1 MFIYPYQ
8 NMMDSTMINNIAE
21 WTSTSLNDPYHYI
34 YYGFIL
40 LIFIIMLFSDKRI
53 RFIDFVLF
61 LISIYLGLK
70 SIRFWFYTYIIASY
84 YIYNYVNKRNEDDGT
99 ELGICIL
106 SILFSMFFI
115 FRVNNIINVKYSYLL
130 SSEDIKAIK
139 SFKANRLFNMYDYGG
154 DLIYNDIDV
163 FVDGRADL
171 YSKYNYK
178 DYLNI
183 TNLDK
188 DYVSLIKK
196 YDFDYM
202 LIDDRFSI
210 GTYLK
215 YTNDY
220 QLLYSNKHIKIYKK
234 MN

>member
-1 MFIYPYQ
+1 
-8 NMMDSTMINNIAE
+8 
-21 WTSTSLNDPYHYI
+21 
-34 YYGFIL
+34 
-40 LIFIIMLFSDKRI
+40 MLFSDKRI

-130 SSEDIKAIK
+130 SSEDIKDIK

-154 DLIYNDIDV
+154 ELIYHNINV
-163 FVDGRADL
+163 FIDGRADL
-171 YSKYNYK
+171 YGKYNYK
-178 DYLNI
+178 DYLKIVYLNKNI
-183 TNLDK
+183 DNLLDK
-188 DYVSLIKK
+188 YN
-196 YDFDYM
+196 FDY
-202 LIDDRFSI
+202 LIIDTSYPI
-210 GTYLK
+210 YTYMNNNTK
-215 YTNDY
+215 Y
-220 QLLYSNKHIKIYKK
+220 SSVFINKNYVVYKK
-234 MN
+234 N